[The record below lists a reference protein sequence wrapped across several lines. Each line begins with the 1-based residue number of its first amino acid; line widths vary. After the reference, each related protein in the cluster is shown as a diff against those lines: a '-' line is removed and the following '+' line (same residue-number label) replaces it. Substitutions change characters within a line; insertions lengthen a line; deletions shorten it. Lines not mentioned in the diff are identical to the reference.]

1 VSLIGYADL
10 DRPIAFDSGRI
21 YYPFG
26 GGPYQLEPYRCA
38 VTASRAGPVE
48 FQLDLIRAF
57 SDRDA
62 HAVLSCTIGAD
73 YAVEAA
79 LARVRQTDP
88 MAALSP
94 CVLTDWWF
102 RLFGSPALRVPP
114 ELDQP
119 VLLASNG
126 LGTARLLTPLSLES
140 GLMLEA
146 MLQEGASVPA
156 VAEARMSGISPRL
169 PVVVR
174 FETSVLLPE
183 LLALADAARVLPR
196 RLMVDYFSRDAAT
209 LPLDV
214 SGTVDAGSVSR
225 FAEAM
230 TDRIIGGFGRYVP
243 PATSVREPVARL
255 DPPATN
261 HSIIWSLSQP
271 FLAARRIALPVDL
284 LSAAQAQATRLGID
298 SVVHRRT
305 LAAVPSFGESR
316 VTVLCNLPAPRSG
329 VEALGVT
336 LTFPPHPPERPQEK
350 QATVL
355 FEAADDIGTA
365 DVRLSP
371 GEPLR
376 YRYSP
381 FAVMSDDGGIRQLDA
396 RDEEYGGSPLRLVP
410 DDFPIEFAVIEI
422 TPALGELAVVGG
434 LCSWAQD
441 GRIHSRA
448 FTLDSGQLSLN
459 IAVPRDRASLSIE
472 CVASARDGQGELR
485 AGPFEAPQ
493 VRLDLS
499 SFAQYGPQH
508 VDVQCVFDDA
518 ATMRAVSFLPLGSD
532 DVPDNVTT
540 MSFTPAEPLRT
551 FGWFAASPFKAG
563 FRYRAY
569 DGQGG
574 EWTAVP
580 DPTATLVLTS
590 SRLRKQERAREV
602 AARSQ
607 RATREV
613 VPRRPG
619 ARFEAAAAAQPEAAM
634 EAIATSPE
642 PDPTDE
648 LLYSRV
654 DDASRKLFVPRYA
667 LDVLT
672 VSGQQRYRVAMAQ
685 HEISSTLEVNLV
697 ALPAVALGDAAR
709 DAAEYPHLL
718 GIQLEFLIAP
728 PAGAKKVLEF
738 TDVTRNGAIV
748 TATMTF
754 ATLPERDDVYRA
766 LTEPGRGARLLVRR
780 TIDVLIPERPAPGLK
795 LPHGRFTDFAL
806 PPRPI
811 TTWLKPLP
819 GLEPI
824 GTGPVVVTDPLPPI
838 ASPVPGGAL
847 SPVAVGRLS
856 PVAVGTFSP
865 IAVGRLS
872 PVAAG
877 MFTRVERAP
886 AGPVLASRLTGASAL
901 VRAARHFAPSL
912 PTPTLAFTG
921 KTVEGDITRC
931 RLNVVNWA
939 DYSDEFFAASPDLPP
954 CGRNTSA
961 ARTWVDIYDADTDVR
976 LYGFCALSSA
986 KQLADLWFA
995 VTADRTVP
1003 ARVSVTLTDRR
1014 TNVVTRSNAVAT
1026 TSPEADVP
1034 PYRAVRQPLD
1044 QVIEPFVFPPALHGY
1059 MFQGITPGSGSDDQ
1073 LVRYRCQWRGTFH
1086 TYLQDASR
1094 PSVVY
1099 CFADRF
1105 KVARRRDAPFTPF
1118 ITVRATSRPD
1128 ATATDVVFDYIVA
1141 PYTDPKRLEDARAQ
1155 LLAEARFGAT
1165 QVEFQ
1170 PFLTSDVRYF
1180 IDRPAE
1186 TGAVREQR
1194 PDAAVVL
1201 QGALKDTLTMSLMDF
1216 KLLFNAM
1223 QNKTAALFLGRV
1235 EIDVPDGST
1244 EVIPFEAR
1252 MDDLE
1257 GEMFS
1262 YEATGSQD
1270 GSVRVT
1276 IANEIESPV
1285 SIQTLDATMTSAGR
1299 RVRGLV
1305 QGTSLPCARL
1315 LPGEAIQ
1322 VTVAPAAP
1330 MGATSPP
1337 EVAFDLSGV
1346 TVMPDPEAIWNSILD
1361 RSTLECFKEIKVKV
1375 IPGVF
1380 EPVAGREA
1388 ERIEAVLAAFEGGGT
1403 AELSADALEAKVR
1416 IDYPIDDVVL
1426 NRPVSSSYRYTVTV
1440 LRKDGSQDRDAAPRE
1455 GSGDLLYVPVTR

>member
-21 YYPFG
+21 FYPYG
-26 GGPYQLEPYRCA
+26 GGAYQLEPYRCA
-38 VTASRAGPVE
+38 VSTSHAGPVE
-48 FQLDLIRAF
+48 FQLDLIRAL

-73 YAVEAA
+73 YAIEDA

-88 MAALSP
+88 MAALAP

-140 GLMLEA
+140 GLMLET
-146 MLQEGASVPA
+146 MLQEAVSVTA
-156 VAEARMSGISPRL
+156 IAEAQMSGISPRL

-196 RLMVDYFSRDAAT
+196 RLMVDYFSRDGAT
-209 LPLDV
+209 LPLEV

-230 TDRIIGGFGRYVP
+230 TDRIIGGFGRHVP
-243 PATSVREPVARL
+243 PATDVREPVARL
-255 DPPATN
+255 DPPDAS

-284 LSAAQAQATRLGID
+284 LAAAQAQVARQGID
-298 SVVHRRT
+298 SIVHRRT
-305 LAAVPSFGESR
+305 LAAAPSFGESR

-336 LTFPPHPPERPQEK
+336 LTFPPHPPERPQER

-355 FEAADDIGTA
+355 FEATDDIGTA
-365 DVRLSP
+365 EVRLSP
-371 GEPLR
+371 GEPLH
-376 YRYSP
+376 YSYSS
-381 FAVMSDDGGIRQLDA
+381 FAVMSDDGGIHQLDTG
-396 RDEEYGGSPLRLVP
+396 DEEYDGSPLRLVP

-434 LCSWAQD
+434 LCSWEQD
-441 GRIHSRA
+441 GRPHSRA

-459 IAVPRDRASLSIE
+459 IAVPRDRASLTIE

-508 VDVQCVFDDA
+508 VDVQCLFDDA

-532 DVPDNVTT
+532 DVPENVTT
-540 MSFTPAEPLRT
+540 MSFTPAEPVRT

-574 EWTAVP
+574 EWTSVP
-580 DPTATLVLTS
+580 EPAATLVLTS

-602 AARSQ
+602 AASSRQ
-607 RATREV
+607 ATHEIAT
-613 VPRRPG
+613 RRPG
-619 ARFEAAAAAQPEAAM
+619 ARLEAAAAAQPETAV
-634 EAIATSPE
+634 EAIGTSPE

-648 LLYSRV
+648 LLYTRV
-654 DDASRKLFVPRYA
+654 DDATRKLFVPRYA

-672 VSGQQRYRVAMAQ
+672 VSGQQRYRVAMVQ

-697 ALPAVALGDAAR
+697 AMPAAALGDAAR
-709 DAAEYPHLL
+709 DAAEYPHRL
-718 GIQLEFLIAP
+718 GIQLEYLIAP

-738 TDVTRNGAIV
+738 TDVTRNGAVV

-766 LTEPGRGARLLVRR
+766 LTESDRGARLLVRR
-780 TIDVLIPERPAPGLK
+780 TIDVLVPERPAPGIK
-795 LPHGRFTDFAL
+795 QPPGRFADFVL
-806 PPRPI
+806 PRRPI

-819 GLEPI
+819 GLEP
-824 GTGPVVVTDPLPPI
+824 TGPGTDPLPPI
-838 ASPVPGGAL
+838 ASPVSGGAL
-847 SPVAVGRLS
+847 SPVAVGRFS
-856 PVAVGTFSP
+856 PVAVAP
-865 IAVGRLS
+865 PAPLAVGRLS
-872 PVAAG
+872 LATPG
-877 MFTRVERAP
+877 MLMRVERAP
-886 AGPVLASRLTGASAL
+886 AGPVLASRPTGASAL

-912 PTPTLAFTG
+912 PTPTLVFTG
-921 KTVEGDITRC
+921 KTLEGGLPRC

-954 CGRNTSA
+954 CGLNTSA
-961 ARTWVDIYDADTDVR
+961 ARTWVDIHDADTDVR
-976 LYGFCALSSA
+976 LYGFCALSSS

-995 VTADRTVP
+995 VPADRTMP

-1014 TNVVTRSNAVAT
+1014 TNVVTRSNAVET
-1026 TSPEADVP
+1026 TSPEPDVP

-1044 QVIEPFVFPPALHGY
+1044 QVIEPFAFPPALHGY
-1059 MFQGITPGSGSDDQ
+1059 MFQGITPGGGGNDQ
-1073 LVRYRCQWRGTFH
+1073 LVRYRCQWHGTFH

-1155 LLAEARFGAT
+1155 LLAEVRFGAT

-1186 TGAVREQR
+1186 SGAVREQR

-1244 EVIPFEAR
+1244 EVVPFEAR
-1252 MDDLE
+1252 VDDLE

-1262 YEATGSQD
+1262 YEATAAQD
-1270 GSVRVT
+1270 GGVRVT
-1276 IANEIESPV
+1276 LANEIESPV

-1305 QGTSLPCARL
+1305 QGTSVPCARL

-1322 VTVAPAAP
+1322 VTVAPEAP
-1330 MGATSPP
+1330 MGATPPP

-1346 TVMPDPEAIWNSILD
+1346 KVMPDPEAIWNSILD
-1361 RSTLECFKEIKVKV
+1361 RSTLECFIRITVKV
-1375 IPGVF
+1375 VASVF

-1388 ERIEAVLAAFEGGGT
+1388 ERIEVVLAAFEGGDT
-1403 AELSADALEAKVR
+1403 AELTADALAAEVR

-1426 NRPVSSSYRYTVTV
+1426 GRPVSSSYRYTVTV
-1440 LRKDGSQDRDAAPRE
+1440 LRADGSQDQDAAPRE
-1455 GSGDLLYVPVTR
+1455 GSGDKLYLAVTR